1 MPSVPGPPLVGGP
14 YRAVRVR
21 PGHTVVCLIRGEVE
35 VHGVTEGARSTA
47 DGPLAWPYVEPCPG
61 TGRLT
66 LLLLGDLARAVRV
79 ESVQAV
85 CHYWGVSRYT
95 VRRWRRALGVGVL
108 NASRRHRRGHSPI
121 VTAWCLERCIRGFH
135 GPLRATEG
143 GTRSGPFRDP
153 PGSRSGLVPQG
164 LPSRSRSFQIAN
176 EHHSLGATRLAI
188 ASRHSGTDRPP
199 MLD

>member
-95 VRRWRRALGVGVL
+95 VRRWRRALGVG
-108 NASRRHRRGHSPI
+108 RM
-121 VTAWCLERCIRGFH
+121 TA
-135 GPLRATEG
+135 
-143 GTRSGPFRDP
+143 GTRALWAELAP
-153 PGSRSGLVPQG
+153 
-164 LPSRSRSFQIAN
+164 
-176 EHHSLGATRLAI
+176 TRLGRDARARGGAA
-188 ASRHSGTDRPP
+188 ASAARRAKTPVDPA
-199 MLD
+199 DA